1 MLFVHWM
8 HCEDYGISRYKGE
21 GQMKYFELETPALLI
36 DREIMIEN
44 LRFMQNYAN
53 ENKVNLRPHTK
64 THKMPKLAKLQEEL
78 GAKGITVAK
87 VGEAEVMAKNGLKNI
102 FIANE
107 IVGKS
112 KIERIRRLSET
123 IDISFGID
131 NIHQVNEIEEVFE
144 GAEKRAQVLVEIEV
158 GEERSGI
165 IEESDF
171 RKLLEAVKGCK
182 NVEVRGIFSHDGH
195 SYAAENID
203 ECRELFFQSVKRTLR
218 FAEIAEEMDLKPKV
232 VSIGSTPPFM
242 FKFEIPKGVTEIR
255 PGTYILMDSSQ
266 ANVIGTYDR
275 CAASV
280 LTTIISKPTSERVIT
295 DVGAKGITAQT
306 RSKGHTTTKGLGR
319 IKEFDDVHIF
329 KVFDEHAIIYNE
341 DFSNKVAVGDKVQ
354 IIPNHICPVCNLY
367 EKAYLV
373 SEGEVVE
380 EIPVECRAKL
390 Q

>member
-1 MLFVHWM
+1 
-8 HCEDYGISRYKGE
+8 
-21 GQMKYFELETPALLI
+21 MKYVELDTPALLI
-36 DREIMIEN
+36 DRNIMMDN
-44 LRFMQNYAN
+44 LHFMQNYAD

-87 VGEAEVMAKNGLKNI
+87 VGEAEVMAENGLNNI

-107 IVGKS
+107 IVGKQ
-112 KIERIRRLSET
+112 KIARIRKLAET

-131 NIHQVNEIEEVFE
+131 NTYQVREIEEVFE
-144 GAEKRAQVLVEIEV
+144 GSSKKAQVLVEIEV

-171 RKLLEAVKGCK
+171 RTLLEEVKRCK
-182 NVEVRGIFSHDGH
+182 NIEFKGVFSHDGH
-195 SYAAENID
+195 SYKAENID
-203 ECRELFFQSVKRTLR
+203 ECREFFLTSANRTLR
-218 FAEIAEEMDLKPKV
+218 FAEIAEEMGLKPQV

-242 FKFEIPKGVTEIR
+242 LGFEIPEGVTEIR
-255 PGTYILMDSSQ
+255 PGTYIFMDSSQ

-280 LTTIISKPTSERVIT
+280 LTTIISKPTKERVIT

-306 RSKGHTTTKGLGR
+306 RSKGLTTTKGLGR
-319 IKEFDDVHIF
+319 IKEFDDVYVHG
-329 KVFDEHAIIYNE
+329 VFDEHAIIYNQ
-341 DFSNKVAVGDKVQ
+341 DFSNQVSVGDKVQ
-354 IIPNHICPVCNLY
+354 IIPNHICPVCNLH
-367 EKAYLV
+367 EKAYLI

-380 EIPVECRAKL
+380 ELLVECRGKL